1 MGWPEL
7 AGQTSVKKG
16 FLDPIIALLRWI
28 WDRLERTLL
37 LALKI
42 VFPSRFI
49 SPLGFLGMLTVIVF
63 LILGVTGALLL
74 FHFQPI
80 FGDCPPA
87 APNTTYVPAATC
99 NAAYNSVASITNQV
113 NWGFLIRNIHYQ
125 ASNAMVLLAVMHMF
139 YQYFAGRYK
148 LRYEILWVTGIIL
161 GVVTIIEAYTGYDLI
176 VNIRGQL
183 AINIGRTLTFYSPV
197 IGADLARII
206 FGFSFDD
213 LAIRFYAFHVFII
226 PIIMLAIMAVHLP
239 RNLVLDIPVAS
250 AITGI
255 ILIMGG
261 LFPVDVGIKYNPLA
275 QTQITFPEWYFTSL
289 YSFIRA
295 KGLPPF
301 ISGAIIPTIFVLI
314 FTVAPFFDRG
324 RKIAMIDRPF
334 WVALGVASLGQIA
347 IVTVWGFRAANPL
360 VALTDPGQLVID
372 PTLFFGSLLLAIA
385 LGYGFVYA
393 FVRWRRAKV
402 DALRAAR
409 KPIPFR
415 RLQPYMFSKSEVY
428 SLLGGLLLL
437 QAFLDVSIF
446 RALIENL
453 NNFVLLEIGMV
464 LVAFAAAVHIYRI
477 SSQAK

>member
-1 MGWPEL
+1 MGQPEL
-7 AGQTSVKKG
+7 AGQTSTKKG
-16 FLDPIIALLRWI
+16 VLDPIIALLRWI

-37 LALKI
+37 LAIKL

-87 APNTTYVPAATC
+87 AANTTYVPAPTC
-99 NAAYNSVASITNQV
+99 NSAFNSVSSINNQI

-148 LRYEILWVTGIIL
+148 LRYEMLWVTGIII
-161 GVVTIIEAYTGYDLI
+161 GVVTIIEAYSGYDLI

-183 AINIGRTLTFYSPV
+183 AINIGRTLTLNTPV
-197 IGADLARII
+197 IGADLAGIV
-206 FGFSFDD
+206 FGFSSND
-213 LAIRFYAFHVFII
+213 LVLRFYSLHVFII

-239 RNLVLDIPVAS
+239 RNLVLDIPVSS

-261 LFPVDVGIKYNPLA
+261 LFPVDVGVKYDPNVE
-275 QTQITFPEWYFTSL
+275 TQITFPEWYFTSL
-289 YSFIRA
+289 YAFIRV
-295 KGLPPF
+295 KGLAPL
-301 ISGAIIPTIFVLI
+301 IAGAIIPTIFILI

-324 RKIAMIDRPF
+324 KKIAMVDRPF

-347 IVTVWGFRAANPL
+347 IVTVWGFRSANPL

-393 FVRWRRAKV
+393 FVRWRRAKIA
-402 DALRAAR
+402 ALRAAR
-409 KPIPFR
+409 KPIPYR
-415 RLQPYMFSKSEVY
+415 KLQPYMFSKNEVY

-446 RALIENL
+446 RALIDNL

-464 LVAFAAAVHIYRI
+464 LISFAAAVHIYRI